1 MMGPGWRHA
10 NGSYGMQFS
19 FSRSNVAV
27 GIGTSPT
34 VCRTRRQRISCYCVR
49 VMGLGRH
56 SRRTQR
62 MLAVVRAAA
71 ALLVLF
77 TITADIVADSRCH
90 PPAHIQAREVLR
102 GPAPSAAN
110 QDPCRT
116 GCVPDCYCCSQSVTR
131 GPAVLPPDAGPATVT
146 LPLLLPAAP
155 AGVRPVPYRPP
166 LDLA

>member
-1 MMGPGWRHA
+1 
-10 NGSYGMQFS
+10 
-19 FSRSNVAV
+19 
-27 GIGTSPT
+27 
-34 VCRTRRQRISCYCVR
+34 
-49 VMGLGRH
+49 MGLGRH

-62 MLAVVRAAA
+62 IWAVVRAAA

-90 PPAHIQAREVLR
+90 LPAHIQGRAVLR
-102 GPAPSAAN
+102 GPAPSAN
-110 QDPCRT
+110 QDPCST

-146 LPLLLPAAP
+146 LPLLLSAAP

-166 LDLA
+166 LDRA